1 MRGRKGGDEE
11 REMGECM
18 MQADVRTLPEL
29 GRENIAV
36 GKSTSGLDGAGLVMD
51 GHLREGVVDLSDA
64 HVVVILAVCVPAA
77 EGEGTTPATHDTA
90 A

>member
-1 MRGRKGGDEE
+1 MG
-11 REMGECM
+11 EMGSACLGRWGVHD
-18 MQADVRTLPEL
+18 AGGCVRTLPEL
-29 GRENIAV
+29 GTERIGVPA
-36 GKSTSGLDGAGLVMD
+36 STSGRDAAGLVMD

-77 EGEGTTPATHDTA
+77 EGEGTRPATHDTA

>member
-1 MRGRKGGDEE
+1 
-11 REMGECM
+11 MGECM

-29 GRENIAV
+29 RTERIGVPA
-36 GKSTSGLDGAGLVMD
+36 STSGRDAAGLVMD

-77 EGEGTTPATHDTA
+77 KGEVTRPATYDTTA
-90 A
+90 